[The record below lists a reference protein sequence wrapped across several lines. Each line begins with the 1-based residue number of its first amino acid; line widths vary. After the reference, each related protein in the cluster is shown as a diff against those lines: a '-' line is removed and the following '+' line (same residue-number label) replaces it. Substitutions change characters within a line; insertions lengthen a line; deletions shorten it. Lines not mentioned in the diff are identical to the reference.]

1 MSSSK
6 LPIFLPDSTIKKIDE
21 LASASGKSIT
31 SFVEEVVEY
40 FLSNIDQLSL
50 EELATL
56 LNSTNYDSAHSAWW
70 YRELAD
76 NSPVMIWASGVDK
89 QYKFFNKAWLD
100 FSGKP
105 LQSLL
110 GNGWSEIVHPDDLQF
125 CLDSHYAAFDEGKCF
140 DIEYRLRRHD
150 GEYRWV
156 IDTAAP
162 RLNKKGEFQG
172 FIGSCID
179 ITPRME
185 RERKLGLVA
194 RSVDLLD
201 DGVMMTGPDR
211 LISWVNPAFTKIT
224 GYTLEEIK
232 GKKPSIL
239 SSGRHNEEFYQQIY
253 NKLDAGERWQGEIW
267 NRRKDGDIYPEWL
280 SINAVKDEAGQLI
293 NYVGIFSDI
302 TKQKANEEQSRYLI
316 THDPLTGLGN
326 RYLLEQILELAILNS
341 KRSRKGVAVL
351 FVDLDGFK
359 WINDT
364 YGHLIGDDLL
374 RDVAKLLTES
384 IRESDVATRPGG
396 DEFVLVL
403 ENLNNVEDAMNVA
416 KKIAKPV
423 HLQIDPSAFVTFSIG
438 VSYFDGIGKTDVKT
452 LIEQADQAMYQ
463 VKQAGKNAIKFAVS

>member
-1 MSSSK
+1 MSGSK
-6 LPIFLPDSTIKKIDE
+6 FPICLPDSTIQKIE
-21 LASASGKSIT
+21 ALASGSGKST
-31 SFVEEVVEY
+31 NRFVEEVIEY
-40 FLSNIDQLSL
+40 FLKNIDQLSL
-50 EELATL
+50 EELAKL
-56 LNSTNYDSAHSAWW
+56 LNSANYDSAHSAWW

-76 NSPVMIWASGVDK
+76 NSPVLIWASGVDK
-89 QYKFFNKAWLD
+89 EYKFFNKAWVD

-105 LQSLL
+105 LESLL
-110 GNGWSEIVHPDDLQF
+110 GNGWSEIVHPDDLEF
-125 CLDSHYAAFDEGKCF
+125 CLESHYAAFDEGKCF

-162 RLNKKGEFQG
+162 RLNEGGEFQG

-185 RERKLGLVA
+185 REMKLGLVA
-194 RSVDLLD
+194 KSVDLMD

-224 GYTLEEIK
+224 GYALEEIK

-239 SSGRHNEEFYQQIY
+239 SSGKHNEEFYTHIY
-253 NKLDAGERWQGEIW
+253 DKLDSGERWQGEIW
-267 NRRKDGDIYPEWL
+267 NRRKDGEIYPEWL
-280 SINAVKDEAGQLI
+280 SINVVKDESGHLI

-302 TKQKANEEQSRYLI
+302 TKQKANDEQSRYLI

-326 RYLLEQILELAILNS
+326 RYLLEQVLELAILSS
-341 KRSRKGVAVL
+341 KRTKKGVAVL
-351 FVDLDGFK
+351 FMDLDGFK

-364 YGHLIGDDLL
+364 YGHQAGDELL
-374 RDVAKLLTES
+374 RDVAKMLTEL
-384 IRESDVATRPGG
+384 IRESDVATRLGG

-403 ENLNNVEDAMNVA
+403 ENLARVEDAIKMA

-423 HLQIDPSAFVTFSIG
+423 HLKTDPSAFVTFSMGI
-438 VSYFDGIGKTDVKT
+438 SYFEGVGKTNVQT
-452 LIEQADQAMYQ
+452 LLDQADRAMYE
-463 VKQAGKNAIKFAVS
+463 VKQAGKDAIKLAGT